1 MANEQTEKKDTGKPA
16 KKKEPRFQLRR
27 YLNEMKG
34 EVKKLTWLSRND
46 LIKNTAMVLVFVLA
60 MSLVIWVLD
69 LAFSGATKG
78 LTALTH
84 PTAAQ
89 EESVDKPS
97 STDAPEATDAADTAK

>member
-16 KKKEPRFQLRR
+16 KKKELRFQLRR

-78 LTALTH
+78 LTALTLSLIH
-84 PTAAQ
+84 I
-89 EESVDKPS
+89 
-97 STDAPEATDAADTAK
+97 

>member
-27 YLNEMKG
+27 YLNEM
-34 EVKKLTWLSRND
+34 KKLTWLSRND

-89 EESVDKPS
+89 EESVDTPS

>member
-16 KKKEPRFQLRR
+16 KKKELRFQLRR

-46 LIKNTAMVLVFVLA
+46 LIKNTAMVLVLA

-89 EESVDKPS
+89 EESVDTPS